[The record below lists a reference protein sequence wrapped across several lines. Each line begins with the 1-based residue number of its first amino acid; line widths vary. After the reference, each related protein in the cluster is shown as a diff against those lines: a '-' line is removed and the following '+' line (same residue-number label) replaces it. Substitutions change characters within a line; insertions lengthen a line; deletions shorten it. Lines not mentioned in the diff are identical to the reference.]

1 MSEEQVE
8 QELMQVDQNLRPN
21 HIILIT
27 IFNAQCPI
35 GVQVISRLTQPI
47 GKVLR
52 IVIFKRGT
60 VVQSMVEFDN
70 IQTATAAKNK
80 LHGCDI
86 YRRSCT
92 LKVEFAQT
100 DRLDVR
106 RRNDDMSW
114 DYTDQFA
121 SMSPACSGPPGWG
134 QHCQQSGPISFGMD
148 EEMDVWRNGRLERW
162 RNVTGEQQ
170 GQGNSWWW

>member
-27 IFNAQCPI
+27 VLNAQCPI
-35 GVQVISRLTQPI
+35 SVQVISKLTRPI
-47 GKVLR
+47 GRVLR
-52 IVIFKRGT
+52 IVVFKRGT

-92 LKVEFAQT
+92 LKVEFAKT

-106 RRNDDMSW
+106 RNDDMAW
-114 DYTDQFA
+114 DYTDEFVG
-121 SMSPACSGPPGWG
+121 MSAACSNFVGPTGWD
-134 QHCQQSGPISFGMD
+134 QHYRQSGPINFGMD

-162 RNVTGEQQ
+162 RNVTREH
-170 GQGNSWWW
+170 QGNSWW